1 MPQRFRGWDGDAF
14 SFIPQGG
21 GDHHTGHRC
30 AGEWLTIELMKVAVR
45 SLTRTITYEVP
56 EQDLAVRL
64 SRMPALPQSRF
75 VIRSVRR
82 MSSQQTPV

>member
-1 MPQRFRGWDGDAF
+1 
-14 SFIPQGG
+14 
-21 GDHHTGHRC
+21 
-30 AGEWLTIELMKVAVR
+30 MKVAVR